1 MQRVLYKLD
10 FIIVELYNVLIKKSA
25 SFFLSNINPKINFR
39 PPKAVSAVLFY
50 SWRGKNNK

>member
-10 FIIVELYNVLIKKSA
+10 FIIVELYNFLIKKSA